1 MYECMKCMN
10 IFETEA
16 VGEYQGCS
24 FVYIQYTQV
33 ILWMIHEF
41 IMQWEKQ
48 TALEADQSEW

>member
-41 IMQWEKQ
+41 IMQ
-48 TALEADQSEW
+48 